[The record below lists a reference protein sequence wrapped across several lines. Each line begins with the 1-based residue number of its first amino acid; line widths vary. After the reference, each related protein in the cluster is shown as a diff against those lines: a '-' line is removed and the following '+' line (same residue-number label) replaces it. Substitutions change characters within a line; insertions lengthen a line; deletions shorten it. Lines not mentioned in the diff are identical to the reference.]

1 MSSST
6 MSACGA
12 RKNSMII
19 KCKDVKLKFL
29 STKGND
35 FGSNCFFTVKNK
47 TKLKDLISKFEECE
61 QKKEVAIS
69 QGETPDKMHFP
80 MFMSDQEEF
89 IIKINREKLQS
100 GELEKGKLYNATME
114 FKYYDFVN
122 KEKETIKGWSCSA
135 EVSEE

>member
-1 MSSST
+1 

-47 TKLKDLISKFEECE
+47 TKLKDLISKFEEHE
-61 QKKEVAIS
+61 TKREVAIH
-69 QGETPDKMHFP
+69 QGENPEKMHFP

-89 IIKINREKLQS
+89 IIKVNLAKVS
-100 GELEKGKLYNATME
+100 YGSELEKSKTYNATLE
-114 FKYYDFVN
+114 FKYYDFLN
-122 KEKETIKGWSCSA
+122 KEKDTVKGWSCSA
-135 EVSEE
+135 EISDE